1 LNQIAAELLTPEEA
15 DPPATRRQPR
25 GSGPLGEIQDLLQW
39 IHARHEGNLEGVVA
53 DYIPELAK
61 VAPDQFGAAVT
72 TQAGDVVEVGDA
84 TSPFTIQS
92 ISKAFTFAIL
102 LKLVGREETYRLVG
116 VQPSS
121 DPFNSITLDPSTN
134 RPFNPMIN
142 AGSITVAVRLRE
154 KLGPDAFDGVRGL
167 QPGRGPHLGIR

>member
-15 DPPATRRQPR
+15 DPPAPASDPPATTR
-25 GSGPLGEIQDLLQW
+25 SGPLGEIQDLLQW

-61 VAPDQFGAAVT
+61 VAPDQFGAAVA

-121 DPFNSITLDPSTN
+121 DPFNSIT
-134 RPFNPMIN
+134 
-142 AGSITVAVRLRE
+142 SIRAPIVRS
-154 KLGPDAFDGVRGL
+154 
-167 QPGRGPHLGIR
+167 IR